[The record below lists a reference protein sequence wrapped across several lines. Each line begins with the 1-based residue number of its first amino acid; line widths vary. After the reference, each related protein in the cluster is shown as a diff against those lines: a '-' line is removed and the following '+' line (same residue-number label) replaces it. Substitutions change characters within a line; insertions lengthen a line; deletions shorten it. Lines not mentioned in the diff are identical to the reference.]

1 MPQSECS
8 FYPYGAWI
16 TIKQDQLSVVII
28 VTADSDNVPVA
39 TFLGTEGKS
48 TSGHYNN
55 HMLPVPPSK
64 QTASAYDAH
73 VMQTGGEDIGYS

>member
-16 TIKQDQLSVVII
+16 NTRLAISII

-39 TFLGTEGKS
+39 TFWRLRGNQLQITIII
-48 TSGHYNN
+48 
-55 HMLPVPPSK
+55 MLPVPPSK
-64 QTASAYDAH
+64 QTASAYIMMH
-73 VMQTGGEDIGYS
+73 M